1 MACPNFTTKELS
13 KKFGIKFR
21 AEHLFKQIDTPKI
34 QPSDW
39 LKETLMRGQRIGFS
53 SEKSRSERLV
63 SPILTELSIENKEAF
78 TIYSGMFLNVDEPN
92 GLNGE
97 CDFMLSFSKIQD
109 FVVAPIFNITEAK
122 KQDIEQGT
130 IQCAAQLIA
139 ANQLNQSE
147 GYHFKT
153 LFGCSTTGTEW
164 RFLKLQENIITLDID
179 RYFLSNI
186 DVLLGVLQIIINE
199 SNADYQTLEA
209 VI

>member
-1 MACPNFTTKELS
+1 MAFTQFTSKDLA

-21 AEHLFKQIDTPKI
+21 ATHLFDNPVI
-34 QPSDW
+34 QHVKPTNW
-39 LKETLMRGQRIGFS
+39 LLETIERGKRIGYS

-63 SPILTELSIENKEAF
+63 SPILTELSIENEEAF
-78 TIYSGMFLNVDEPN
+78 TIYSGMLLNVDEQK

-139 ANQLNQSE
+139 ANMLNKSE
-147 GYHFKT
+147 GYDFK
-153 LFGCSTTGTEW
+153 LLYGCSTTGTEW
-164 RFLKLQENIITLDID
+164 RFIKLENDIITLDID
-179 RYFLSNI
+179 RYFLAELPK
-186 DVLLGVLQIIINE
+186 LLGVLQVIINRGQAMYKE
-199 SNADYQTLEA
+199 
-209 VI
+209 V

>member
-1 MACPNFTTKELS
+1 MEYADFTARDLTKQ
-13 KKFGIKFR
+13 FGIKFR
-21 AEHLFKQIDTPKI
+21 AEHLFEKVNIPKI
-34 QPSDW
+34 KPTAW
-39 LKETLMRGQRIGFS
+39 LEETLSRGQRIGFS

-63 SPILTELSIENKEAF
+63 SPILTELSIENQENF
-78 TIYSGMFLNVDEPN
+78 TIYSGMLLNVDEAN

-139 ANQLNQSE
+139 ANQLNQNE
-147 GYHFKT
+147 GYNFKT

-164 RFLKLQENIITLDID
+164 RFIKLENNVITLDID
-179 RYFLSNI
+179 RYFISNI
-186 DVLLGVLQIIINE
+186 DTLLGVLQLIVDAGNE
-199 SNADYQTLEA
+199 DYKGFE
-209 VI
+209 

>member
-1 MACPNFTTKELS
+1 MAYTNFSARDLTKQ
-13 KKFGIKFR
+13 FGIKFR
-21 AEHLFKQIDTPKI
+21 AEHLFEKANTPKI
-34 QPSDW
+34 QPSSW
-39 LKETLMRGQRIGFS
+39 LQETLDRGQRIGFS

-78 TIYSGMFLNVDEPN
+78 TIYSGMLLNVDEAN

-97 CDFMLSFSKIQD
+97 CDFMLSFSRIQD

-122 KQDIEQGT
+122 KQNIEQGT

-147 GYHFKT
+147 GYGFKT

-164 RFLKLQENIITLDID
+164 RFLKLENNVITLDID

-186 DVLLGVLQIIINE
+186 DMLLGVLQLIVNQGNLEYQSINL
-199 SNADYQTLEA
+199 D
-209 VI
+209 

>member
-1 MACPNFTTKELS
+1 MEYADFTARDLTKQ
-13 KKFGIKFR
+13 FGIKFR
-21 AEHLFKQIDTPKI
+21 AEHLFEKVNIPKI
-34 QPSDW
+34 KPTAW
-39 LKETLMRGQRIGFS
+39 LEETLSRGQRIGFS

-63 SPILTELSIENKEAF
+63 SPILTELSIENQENF
-78 TIYSGMFLNVDEPN
+78 TIYSGMLLNVDEAN

-139 ANQLNQSE
+139 ANQLNQNE
-147 GYHFKT
+147 GYNFKT

-164 RFLKLQENIITLDID
+164 RFIKLENNVITLDID
-179 RYFLSNI
+179 RYFISNI
-186 DVLLGVLQIIINE
+186 DMLLGVLQVIVDAGNV
-199 SNADYQTLEA
+199 DYEGFE
-209 VI
+209 

>member
-1 MACPNFTTKELS
+1 MAYTNFTAKDLS
-13 KKFGIKFR
+13 KKFGVKFR
-21 AEHLFKQIDTPKI
+21 AAHLFKPIETPEVT
-34 QPSDW
+34 PSAW
-39 LKETLMRGQRIGFS
+39 LKETLIRGQRIGFS

-63 SPILTELSIENKEAF
+63 SPVLTELSIENKEAF
-78 TIYSGMFLNVDEPN
+78 TIYSGMLLNMDDAN
-92 GLNGE
+92 GWNGE

-139 ANQLNQSE
+139 AHQLNESE

-164 RFLKLQENIITLDID
+164 RFLILENNIITLDID

-186 DVLLGVLQIIINE
+186 EELLGVLQIIINR
-199 SNADYQTLEA
+199 SYADYQLSDDA
-209 VI
+209 I

>member
-1 MACPNFTTKELS
+1 MAYTNFSARDLTKN
-13 KKFGIKFR
+13 FGIKFR
-21 AEHLFKQIDTPKI
+21 AEHLFEKLNVVKI
-34 QPSDW
+34 EPSEW
-39 LKETLMRGQRIGFS
+39 LKETLSRGQRIGFS

-78 TIYSGMFLNVDEPN
+78 TIYSGMLLNVDEAN

-139 ANQLNQSE
+139 ANQLNESE
-147 GYHFKT
+147 GYKFKT

-164 RFLKLQENIITLDID
+164 RFLKLENNIITLDID
-179 RYFLSNI
+179 RYFLSDI
-186 DVLLGVLQIIINE
+186 DMLLGVLQFIVNQGRTE
-199 SNADYQTLEA
+199 YQ
-209 VI
+209 

>member
-1 MACPNFTTKELS
+1 MAYTSFTARDLTKQ
-13 KKFGIKFR
+13 FGIKFR
-21 AEHLFKQIDTPKI
+21 AEHLFEKIDIPQIKPTT
-34 QPSDW
+34 W
-39 LKETLMRGQRIGFS
+39 LEETLSRGQRIGFS

-63 SPILTELSIENKEAF
+63 SPILTELSIENHENF
-78 TIYSGMFLNVDEPN
+78 TIYSGMSLNVDEAN

-139 ANQLNQSE
+139 ANQLNQNE
-147 GYHFKT
+147 GYNFKT

-164 RFLKLQENIITLDID
+164 RFIKLENNVITLDID
-179 RYFLSNI
+179 RYFISNI
-186 DVLLGVLQIIINE
+186 DTLLGVLQIIVNIGTE
-199 SNADYQTLEA
+199 DYKNFE
-209 VI
+209 

>member
-1 MACPNFTTKELS
+1 MAYTNFTARDLT

-21 AEHLFKQIDTPKI
+21 AEHLFEKMNVPKVE
-34 QPSDW
+34 PSSW
-39 LKETLMRGQRIGFS
+39 LKETLSRGQRIGFS

-63 SPILTELSIENKEAF
+63 SPILTELSIENQEEF
-78 TIYSGMFLNVDEPN
+78 TIYSGMLLNVDEAN

-122 KQDIEQGT
+122 KQDIESGT

-139 ANQLNQSE
+139 ANQLNQNE
-147 GYHFKT
+147 GYNFKT

-164 RFLKLQENIITLDID
+164 RFIKLENNVITLDID

-186 DVLLGVLQIIINE
+186 DTLLGVLQVIVDKGNE
-199 SNADYQTLEA
+199 DYREFE
-209 VI
+209 